1 MECLISKAEEVG
13 IVGWSPQKTFVNAKM
28 AVTISSRRD
37 GKTVVPA
44 PVQVRTS
51 QTGETKSDRREK
63 NNITAQKIKVFVII
77 ICSRKSA
84 YIIVR
89 IE

>member
-1 MECLISKAEEVG
+1 MECLVSKAEEVG

-51 QTGETKSDRREK
+51 QTGEKKITKQHKRL
-63 NNITAQKIKVFVII
+63 
-77 ICSRKSA
+77 KSL
-84 YIIVR
+84 
-89 IE
+89 